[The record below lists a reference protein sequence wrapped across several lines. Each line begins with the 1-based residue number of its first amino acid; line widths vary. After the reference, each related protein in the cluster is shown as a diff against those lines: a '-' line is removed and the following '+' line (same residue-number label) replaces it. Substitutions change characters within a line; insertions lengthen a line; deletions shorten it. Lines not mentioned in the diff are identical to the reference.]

1 MTYPIYHQRPNFES
15 CAACS
20 ARTLGMCAPWSADE
34 MGMLSGI
41 KGHRR
46 VVVASTDLYHQGEP
60 CPNYLVV
67 VNGWVGTRVMLD
79 DGTWHMPDFALPGAL
94 LGVQAVAGAVM
105 THSAICLTTVTVCPL
120 PRQRLDDLI
129 ATNPQL
135 ALRLAHLAA
144 CREARLQDHFVN
156 VSGRGARE
164 RVAHLLMELFHRI
177 RHRPPSSGDSVQLP
191 LTLAHMGEA
200 LNLTDVHLSRML
212 AILRVQKVASFFRH
226 RLDILD
232 APAFTRA
239 AGFGSDTGL
248 FEDELPAAPLR
259 KRTAQLNVCH

>member
-1 MTYPIYHQRPNFES
+1 
-15 CAACS
+15 
-20 ARTLGMCAPWSADE
+20 MCAPWTVEE

-41 KGHRR
+41 KGTRR
-46 VVVASTDLYHQGEP
+46 VVAAATDIYHQGEP

-67 VNGWVGTRVMLD
+67 VDGWVGTRTMLG
-79 DGTWHMPDFALPGAL
+79 DGSWHMPDFALPGAL
-94 LGVQAVAGAVM
+94 LGVQSVSGSAM
-105 THSAICLTTVTVCPL
+105 THSAICLTAVTVCPL
-120 PRQRLDDLI
+120 PRHRLDDLV

-177 RHRPPSSGDSVQLP
+177 RHRPPVDGDSVQLP

-200 LNLTDVHLSRML
+200 LNLTEVHVSRML
-212 AILRVQKVASFFRH
+212 GILRVQEVAHFFRH
-226 RLDILD
+226 RLEILD
-232 APAFTRA
+232 AAAFTRA
-239 AGFGSDTGL
+239 AGFGDDTGI
-248 FEDELPAAPLR
+248 FEDEMAAAAPL
-259 KRTAQLNVCH
+259 KTAAAVVRPNANHSFRVQATQR

>member
-1 MTYPIYHQRPNFES
+1 MMGPAPAIGSHGKS

-20 ARTLGMCAPWSADE
+20 ARTMGLCAPWSLDE
-34 MGMLSGI
+34 IGMLSEI
-41 KGHRR
+41 KGHPR
-46 VVVASTDLYHQGEP
+46 VWPASTDLYRQGEP

-67 VNGWVGTRVMLD
+67 VDGWIGTRVMLD
-79 DGTWHMPDFALPGAL
+79 DGSWHMPDFALPGAL
-94 LGVQAVAGAVM
+94 LGVQPLSGSAM
-105 THSAICLTTVTVCPL
+105 THSAVCLTAVTVCPL
-120 PRQRLDDLI
+120 PRQRLDDLV
-129 ATNPQL
+129 ASNPRL

-177 RHRPPSSGDSVQLP
+177 RHRPPLNGDSVQLP
-191 LTLAHMGEA
+191 LTLAQMGEA
-200 LNLTDVHLSRML
+200 LNLTDVHVSRML
-212 AILRVQKVASFFRH
+212 AILRVQQVVRFHRH

-239 AGFGSDTGL
+239 AGFGADNDL
-248 FEDELPAAPLR
+248 FDDEAPAATRRMAPRELLTR
-259 KRTAQLNVCH
+259 N